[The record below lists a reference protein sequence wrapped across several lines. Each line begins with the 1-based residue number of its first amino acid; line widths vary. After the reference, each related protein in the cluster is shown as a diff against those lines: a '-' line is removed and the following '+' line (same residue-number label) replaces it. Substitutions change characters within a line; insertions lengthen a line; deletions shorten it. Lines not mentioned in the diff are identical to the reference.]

1 MTVAAE
7 GGETQA
13 GGGETTGGYDYKELN
28 NFTLIKVCFS
38 IYFDPGCI
46 QSAITII
53 KFRSIL
59 CI

>member
-38 IYFDPGCI
+38 IYFDLHTVCYYNNKI
-46 QSAITII
+46 
-53 KFRSIL
+53 
-59 CI
+59 